1 MNLDTL
7 YQQTILE
14 YSGRKDLKYEMDSPD
29 FAERGH
35 NASCGDDLVLL
46 ANIRDNVVEEVSFIG
61 NGCAISTASTAMLI
75 DLVKGS
81 TVDEAKEKLDIFFK
95 MMKQEDVSDEELEN
109 LGDAALLQ
117 STANMPARIKCST
130 LSWHTL
136 QVIFQK
142 YEEKSQK
149 NDA

>member
-1 MNLDTL
+1 MNLDNL

-14 YSGRKDLKYEMDSPD
+14 YSARKDLKYEMESPD

-35 NASCGDDLVLL
+35 NASCGDDLLLL
-46 ANIRDNVVEEVSFIG
+46 ANIRGDVVDEVSFIG

-75 DLVKGS
+75 DLVKGN
-81 TVDEAKEKLDIFFK
+81 TMDEAKSKLDIFFR
-95 MMKQEDVSDEELEN
+95 MMKQEEVSEEELEK
-109 LGDAALLQ
+109 LGDAVLLE
-117 STANMPARIKCST
+117 STANMPARVKCST

-142 YEEKSQK
+142 HEEQNKK
-149 NDA
+149 

>member
-1 MNLDTL
+1 MNLDNL

-14 YSGRKDLKYEMDSPD
+14 YSARKDLKYEMESPD

-35 NASCGDDLVLL
+35 NASCGDDLLLL
-46 ANIRDNVVEEVSFIG
+46 ANIRGDVVDEVSFIG

-75 DLVKGS
+75 DLVKGN
-81 TVDEAKEKLDIFFK
+81 TVDEAKSKLDIFFR
-95 MMKQEDVSDEELEN
+95 MMKQEEVSEEELEK
-109 LGDAALLQ
+109 LGDAVLLE
-117 STANMPARIKCST
+117 STANMPARVKCST

-142 YEEKSQK
+142 HEEQNKK
-149 NDA
+149 

>member
-1 MNLDTL
+1 MNLDNL

-14 YSGRKDLKYEMDSPD
+14 YSARKDLKYEMESPD

-46 ANIRDNVVEEVSFIG
+46 ANIRGDVVDEVSFIG

-75 DLVKGS
+75 DLVKGN
-81 TVDEAKEKLDIFFK
+81 TVDEAKNKLDIFFR
-95 MMKQEDVSDEELEN
+95 MMKQEEVSEEELEK
-109 LGDAALLQ
+109 LGDAVLLE
-117 STANMPARIKCST
+117 STANMPARVKCST

-142 YEEKSQK
+142 HEEQNKK
-149 NDA
+149 

>member
-14 YSGRKDLKYEMDSPD
+14 YSARKDLNHEIDSPD

-35 NASCGDDLVLL
+35 NANCGDDITLLVK
-46 ANIRDNVVEEVSFIG
+46 IDDRDLVEDLSFIG
-61 NGCAISTASTAMLI
+61 SGCAISTASTAMLI

-81 TVDEAKEKLDIFFK
+81 RVEEAQKKIDIFFR
-95 MMKQEDVSDEELEN
+95 MMKGDDPSEEELETI
-109 LGDAALLQ
+109 GDAFLLR
-117 STANMPARIKCST
+117 STAKLPARIKCAT

-136 QVIFQK
+136 QVIF
-142 YEEKSQK
+142 EKHK
-149 NDA
+149 DR